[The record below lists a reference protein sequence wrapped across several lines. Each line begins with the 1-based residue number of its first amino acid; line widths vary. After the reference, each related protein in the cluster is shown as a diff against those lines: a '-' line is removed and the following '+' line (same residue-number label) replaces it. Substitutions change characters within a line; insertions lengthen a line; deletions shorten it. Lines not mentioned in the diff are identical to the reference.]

1 MRKSRSFFS
10 NKKCD
15 ICKKPALI
23 FRIIGN
29 KKYMLCESKECDL
42 KTRIKHG
49 FFGEMEI
56 KTED

>member
-1 MRKSRSFFS
+1 MRRNFFD

-15 ICKKPALI
+15 ICKKKAEI
-23 FRIIGN
+23 FRCIGK

-49 FFGEMEI
+49 FFGEIQLNTKES
-56 KTED
+56 K